1 MAMKAF
7 LGIDLG
13 TSSAKAL
20 LLREDGVVMGT
31 CNGEYP
37 IIIPSVGCAE
47 QDPSSWW
54 LAVTGAV
61 RRLLAETGIATREI
75 AAVGLSGQMHGMVP
89 LNEAREVVRPAIIWA
104 DQRAREYVD
113 YVYGV
118 VGKDVF
124 SRITLNPLSP
134 GFQLATLLWMRDHEP
149 LNYRRLAKVV
159 LPKDFIRYRL
169 TGALGTEITDA
180 SSTLLFDTTAR
191 RWSTKIIE
199 TLSLDESH
207 FPGLSESLDVVGGV
221 TAAAAEETGLAAG
234 TPVIAGGSDQP
245 MQAIGNGLTASGS
258 VSLTTG
264 TGGQLFSVVERPVF
278 NPDLN
283 THTFC
288 NVLPGTWYVMAA
300 TLSAGLSLSWFSENI
315 AREAS
320 FDTLSAE
327 ADTIPPGSEGAFFLP
342 YLAGERTPHL
352 DPLARAMFFGLTL
365 KHTRA
370 HMTRAIM
377 EGVAYSYRDCL
388 DVLENLGIPAHRI
401 IASGGGARSTLWLQI
416 QTDVLGREIHTTEV
430 KEQASFGAALAAGV
444 GVGVWSDIPAACA
457 VLLPSEE
464 RVIHP
469 DPARSR
475 FYEKC
480 YPIYRDLYLSVRPY
494 GQRIAQLDPRGEKTR
509 ETGLAREIGLKKDAA
524 NEPDAGQSRRN

>member
-1 MAMKAF
+1 MQTL

-13 TSSAKAL
+13 TSSVKAL
-20 LLREDGVVMGT
+20 LLRKDGAVLGT
-31 CNGEYP
+31 CSGEYP
-37 IIIPSVGCAE
+37 ILIPSVGYAE
-47 QDPSSWW
+47 QDTSSWW
-54 LAVTGAV
+54 LAVTDAV
-61 RRLLAETGIATREI
+61 RRLLGETGILTRDI

-89 LNEAREVVRPAIIWA
+89 LDEAREVVRPAIIWA
-104 DQRAREYVD
+104 DQRAHEYVD

-118 VGKDVF
+118 IGKEAF
-124 SRITLNPLSP
+124 GRITLNPLSP
-134 GFQLATLLWMRDHEP
+134 GFQLATILWMRDHEP
-149 LNYRRLAKVV
+149 TNYRRLAKVI

-169 TGALGTEITDA
+169 TGTLGTEITDA

-199 TLSLDESH
+199 ALSLDESH
-207 FPGLSESLDVVGGV
+207 FPALSLPLDVVGGV
-221 TAAAAEETGLAAG
+221 TSAAAEETGLAAG

-245 MQAIGNGLTASGS
+245 MQAIGNGLTAPGS
-258 VSLTTG
+258 LSLTTG

-288 NVLPGTWYVMAA
+288 NVLPGTWYLMAA
-300 TLSAGLSLSWFSENI
+300 TLSAGLSLSWFSENV
-315 AREAS
+315 ALGES

-327 ADTIPPGSEGAFFLP
+327 AAEIPPGSEGAFFLP

-352 DPLARAMFFGLTL
+352 DPDARAMFFGLTL
-365 KHTRA
+365 KHTRG

-377 EGVAYSYRDCL
+377 EGVSYSYRDCL
-388 DVLENLGIPAHRI
+388 DVLENLGIRSQKI
-401 IASGGGARSTLWLQI
+401 IASGGGARSPLWLQI
-416 QTDVLGREIHTTEV
+416 QADVLAREIHATGVT
-430 KEQASFGAALAAGV
+430 EQASLGAALAAGV
-444 GVGVWSDIPAACA
+444 GVGVFKDIPTACA
-457 VLLPSEE
+457 EVLPREE

-480 YPIYRDLYLSVRPY
+480 YPIYRDLYQSVRSF
-494 GQRIAQLDPRGEKTR
+494 GGRIAQLDPRSDR
-509 ETGLAREIGLKKDAA
+509 ARKGLKKNTA
-524 NEPDAGQSRRN
+524 NKGMQTNRGATEERR